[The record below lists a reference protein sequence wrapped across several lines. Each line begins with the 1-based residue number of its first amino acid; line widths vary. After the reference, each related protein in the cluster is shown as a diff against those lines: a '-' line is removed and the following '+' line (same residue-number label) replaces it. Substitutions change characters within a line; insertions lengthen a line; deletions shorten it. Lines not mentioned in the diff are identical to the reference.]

1 MINFAE
7 FAKGKIIGTSL
18 GRFLISM
25 RETLEIVRTAY
36 RRQENLGFLA
46 SDQLATYLVC
56 GMCRPN
62 KVFVDVGAHVGSI
75 VSCVLSR
82 DSSVSVIAVEAI
94 PDKVIALKRNFPNIV
109 VYECAAGARAGLASF
124 HINTKHSGYSSLSSE
139 SRDSTEQ
146 VTVIEVKIKTLD
158 SIISSQNVEVIKID
172 VEGGELG
179 VVLGAKRLISE
190 CRPIIM
196 FESAPAEV
204 LGYTK
209 GALWKHFADQE
220 YAIVL
225 PNRVA
230 HIDPGLELEGFL
242 ESHLH
247 PRRST
252 NYFGIPRERR
262 DEIRYRARKLQGL
275 SDVSYP

>member
-1 MINFAE
+1 MKLAE
-7 FAKGKIIGTSL
+7 IVKGRVIGTAP
-18 GRFLISM
+18 GRFLNST
-25 RETLEIVRTAY
+25 RETFELVLTAY
-36 RRQENLGFLA
+36 RRKENLGFLA

-56 GMCRPN
+56 RMCRPN
-62 KVFVDVGAHVGSI
+62 KVFVDVGAHIGSI
-75 VSCVLSR
+75 VACVKHK
-82 DSSVSVIAVEAI
+82 DPSVAVIAIEAI
-94 PDKVIALKRNFPNIV
+94 PEKVVALKRNFPNIIV
-109 VYECAAGARAGLASF
+109 HECAAGEQYGLASF
-124 HINTKHSGYSSLSSE
+124 HIHTKESGYSSLSPE
-139 SRDSTEQ
+139 ARYPQEQ
-146 VTVIEVKIKTLD
+146 LKVIEVQVQTLD
-158 SIISSQNVEVIKID
+158 SMISNVNVDVIKID
-172 VEGGELG
+172 VEGAELG
-179 VVLGAKRLISE
+179 VVRGAQRLISE

-209 GALWKHFADQE
+209 EALWQHFTDQE

-230 HIDPGLELEGFL
+230 HIDPGLGIDGFL

-262 DEIRYRARKLQGL
+262 DEVRHRARKLQGL
-275 SDVSYP
+275 SDLSIR

>member
-1 MINFAE
+1 MTLADS
-7 FAKGKIIGTSL
+7 AKGKLVGTAL
-18 GRFLISM
+18 GRFLNST
-25 RETLEIVRTAY
+25 RATLEIVHAAY

-46 SDQLATYLVC
+46 SDQLATHLVC

-62 KVFVDVGAHVGSI
+62 NVFVDVGAHVGSI
-75 VSCVLSR
+75 VACVLQR
-82 DSSVSVIAVEAI
+82 DPSVAVIAVEAV
-94 PDKVIALKRNFPNIV
+94 PEKAIALKRNFPNIV
-109 VYECAAGARAGLASF
+109 VHECAAGERQGLASF
-124 HINTKHSGYSSLSSE
+124 HINTKASGYSSLSSTGYSQE
-139 SRDSTEQ
+139 HVR
-146 VTVIEVKIKTLD
+146 VIEVQLRPLD
-158 SIISSQNVEVIKID
+158 SIISSPNVEVIKID

-179 VVLGAKRLISE
+179 VVIGAKHLISV

-196 FESAPAEV
+196 FESAPDEV

-209 GALWKHFADQE
+209 EALWQSFADQE

-230 HIDPGLELEGFL
+230 HIYPGLRLDGFV

-252 NYFGIPRERR
+252 NYFAIPRERR
-262 DEIRYRARKLQGL
+262 DEIRHRARKLQGL
-275 SDVSYP
+275 SDQFIR

>member
-1 MINFAE
+1 MTLADS
-7 FAKGKIIGTSL
+7 AKGKIVGTAL
-18 GRFLISM
+18 GRFLNST
-25 RETLEIVRTAY
+25 RATLEIVHAAY
-36 RRQENLGFLA
+36 RRQEHLGFLA
-46 SDQLATYLVC
+46 SDQLATHLVC

-75 VSCVLSR
+75 VACVIHR
-82 DSSVSVIAVEAI
+82 DPSVAVIAVEAV
-94 PDKVIALKRNFPNIV
+94 PEKVVALKRNFPNIIV
-109 VYECAAGARAGLASF
+109 HECAAGERNGLASF
-124 HINTKHSGYSSLSSE
+124 HINTKASGYSSLSSE
-139 SRDSTEQ
+139 TGYTQEDVRL
-146 VTVIEVKIKTLD
+146 IEVQVQPLD
-158 SIISSQNVEVIKID
+158 SIISSPNVEVIKID
-172 VEGGELG
+172 VEGAELG
-179 VVLGAKRLISE
+179 VLIGAKRLISV

-196 FESAPAEV
+196 FESAPREV

-209 GALWKHFADQE
+209 EALWQSLTDQE

-230 HIDPGLELEGFL
+230 HVDPGLRLDGFL

-262 DEIRYRARKLQGL
+262 DEIRHRARKLLGL
-275 SDVSYP
+275 NDQSVG